1 MKIVYIAHPIGPVNP
16 IDSNDA
22 KKQIANN
29 LESVK
34 QIVRYINM
42 TMPDVVPCAPYWLD
56 CHALDDTNP
65 EERERGIK
73 NDKALIR
80 SGVFSEL
87 WLFGDRISNG
97 MADEIAEFEKMG
109 LKVELMDNRLKFI
122 KI

>member
-42 TMPDVVPCAPYWLD
+42 TMPSV
-56 CHALDDTNP
+56 
-65 EERERGIK
+65 
-73 NDKALIR
+73 
-80 SGVFSEL
+80 S
-87 WLFGDRISNG
+87 
-97 MADEIAEFEKMG
+97 
-109 LKVELMDNRLKFI
+109 
-122 KI
+122 